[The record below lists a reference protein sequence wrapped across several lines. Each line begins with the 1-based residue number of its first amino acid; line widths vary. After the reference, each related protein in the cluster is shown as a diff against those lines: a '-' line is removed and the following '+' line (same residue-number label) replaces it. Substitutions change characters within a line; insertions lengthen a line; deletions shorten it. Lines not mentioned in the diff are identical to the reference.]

1 MTFYIVVAV
10 IIILIILLTY
20 TQKKKAEQP
29 QDSKITII
37 EDQHIKE
44 VSRGKFLQELREAE
58 SIFENIPEC
67 IALNLHIIQLL
78 KLKGT
83 DRSYK
88 THRLL
93 RELKRFLTKG
103 HTPEIPINHDLIL
116 ISLLAGQRIT
126 VNGVGDRSVMLDGIV
141 DNSTPETWCAVDLIR
156 RTDLDDMANDSI
168 SAQIHAAEQIKEFPH
183 LRLPCISADSYGDP

>member
-1 MTFYIVVAV
+1 M
-10 IIILIILLTY
+10 Y
-20 TQKKKAEQP
+20 TQEKKEAQP
-29 QDSKITII
+29 RDSKITII
-37 EDQHIKE
+37 EDQKIKE

-78 KLKGT
+78 KLKGN

-103 HTPEIPINHDLIL
+103 RTPEIPINHDLIL
-116 ISLLAGQRIT
+116 VSLLAGRRIT
-126 VNGVGDRSVMLDGIV
+126 VNGMGDRYVMLDGIV
-141 DNSTPETWCAVDLIR
+141 DRTSPEIWCAADLIR
-156 RTDLDDMANDSI
+156 QTDLDNMANDSI
-168 SAQIHAAEQIKEFPH
+168 AAQIHAAEQIKEFPH
-183 LRLPCISADSYGDP
+183 LRLPCISADPYEDP